1 MAEMR
6 VTKKAWQ
13 RADRLKKAG
22 LQSDALRE
30 YREDIRIIN
39 ESTLSGKA
47 KNAAKEA
54 AARKFLRSEESRV
67 SVVKEAI
74 ENLKPE
80 PTISKIR
87 KEAQRREEKQRP
99 MDVLKKA
106 WQRADRLKRA
116 GISNDA
122 LAKYRR
128 DIANVNKAALSR
140 EEKRKLKEEIAEQ
153 FLKNQTSTKTGIK
166 EQFNAVATERT
177 KRAAEESGKD
187 KAKFEAD
194 YVDAADT
201 SKAYLTARALGLSSD
216 QVRYALDMLDDMELE
231 GDQRAQAFM
240 NMMND
245 IADFILANDGVEPDD
260 VTRFINDWQIKD
272 EG

>member
-13 RADRLKKAG
+13 RADRLKRAG
-22 LQSDALRE
+22 LTSDALKE

-54 AARKFLRSEESRV
+54 AARKFLRNEESRV
-67 SVVKEAI
+67 SVVK
-74 ENLKPE
+74 NPKPE
-80 PTISKIR
+80 PTITKIR

-128 DIANVNKAALSR
+128 DIAKVNKSTLSR
-140 EEKRKLKEEIAEQ
+140 QQKRKLKEEIAEQ
-153 FLKNQTSTKTGIK
+153 FLKNVTSVKRGIY
-166 EQFNAVATERT
+166 ESFYAVADH
-177 KRAAEESGKD
+177 RALYALEKLDDD
-187 KAKFEAD
+187 KKQKFMAD
-194 YVDAADT
+194 YVDAAET
-201 SKAYLTARALGLSSD
+201 SRAYLTARALGLASS
-216 QVRYALDMLDDMELE
+216 QVLNALDIIDADDKASVNRENS
-231 GDQRAQAFM
+231 FIKI
-240 NMMND
+240 MND
-245 IADFILANDGVEPDD
+245 TIDYVMKNEGVAPDD
-260 VTRFINDWQIKD
+260 VTRFINNWTLKN

>member
-13 RADRLKKAG
+13 RADRLKRAG
-22 LQSDALRE
+22 LTSDALQE
-30 YREDIRIIN
+30 YRDDIRIIN

-54 AARKFLRSEESRV
+54 AARKFLRNEESRV
-67 SVVKEAI
+67 SVVK
-74 ENLKPE
+74 NPKPE
-80 PTISKIR
+80 PTIQKIR

-128 DIANVNKAALSR
+128 DMAKVNKSTLSR
-140 EEKRKLKEEIAEQ
+140 QQKRKLK
-153 FLKNQTSTKTGIK
+153 
-166 EQFNAVATERT
+166 
-177 KRAAEESGKD
+177 
-187 KAKFEAD
+187 
-194 YVDAADT
+194 
-201 SKAYLTARALGLSSD
+201 
-216 QVRYALDMLDDMELE
+216 
-231 GDQRAQAFM
+231 
-240 NMMND
+240 
-245 IADFILANDGVEPDD
+245 
-260 VTRFINDWQIKD
+260 
-272 EG
+272 

>member
-13 RADRLKKAG
+13 RADRLKRAG
-22 LQSDALRE
+22 LTSDALKE

-54 AARKFLRSEESRV
+54 AARKFLRNEESRV
-67 SVVKEAI
+67 SVVK
-74 ENLKPE
+74 NPKPE
-80 PTISKIR
+80 PTITKIR
-87 KEAQRREEKQRP
+87 REAQRREEKKRP

-128 DIANVNKAALSR
+128 DMAKVNKSTLSR

-153 FLKNQTSTKTGIK
+153 FLKNVTSVKRGI
-166 EQFNAVATERT
+166 FDSFYAVADH
-177 KRAAEESGKD
+177 RALYALEKLDND
-187 KAKFEAD
+187 KKQKFMAD
-194 YVDAADT
+194 YVDAAET
-201 SKAYLTARALGLSSD
+201 SRAYLTARALGLASS
-216 QVRYALDMLDDMELE
+216 QVLNALDIIDADDKASANRE
-231 GDQRAQAFM
+231 DSFIKI
-240 NMMND
+240 MND
-245 IADFILANDGVEPDD
+245 TIDYVMKNEGVAPDD
-260 VTRFINDWQIKD
+260 VTRFINNWTLKD

>member
-13 RADRLKKAG
+13 RADRLKRAG
-22 LQSDALRE
+22 LTSDALKE

-54 AARKFLRSEESRV
+54 AARKFLRNEESRV
-67 SVVKEAI
+67 SVVK
-74 ENLKPE
+74 NPKPE
-80 PTISKIR
+80 PTIQKIR

-177 KRAAEESGKD
+177 KKAAEESGKD
-187 KAKFEAD
+187 RAKFEAD

-231 GDQRAQAFM
+231 GDQRVQAFM
-240 NMMND
+240 NIMND
-245 IADFILANDGVEPDD
+245 VADFILANDGVEPDD
-260 VTRFINDWQIKD
+260 VTRFINDWTIKD